1 MLKAATPRPIP
12 QSEATSKCQRHD
24 LTPPNHCL
32 LTSNLSSIVF
42 RLSSF
47 VFRLTLTP
55 KDHHMNKLLEF
66 THLVRLS
73 HSLFA
78 MPFALG
84 SMWVAANG
92 FRDMSAYE
100 TARIIILIVL
110 CMVTARNSAMS
121 FNRIADAKFDAE
133 NPRTAKR
140 HLPAGR
146 LSRKSVIAFLALN
159 GVLFVAFA
167 WMLQPLAGALALPV
181 WLLLLSYSYWK
192 RFSWLCHWFLG
203 FAIGMSPLGAWI
215 AVRGEF
221 AVFPIFLLFIL
232 MLWMGGF
239 DIIYATQDIEIDR
252 KQGLHSVPARFG
264 LEKSLRIALASHLAM
279 LVLCVVFGFFWN
291 MGWIWWTVTG
301 LMTAAIVYIHLF
313 RKSNDLD
320 AMNRDFFLA
329 NVAISALVMVGL
341 IVWICMG
348 GDVNALY

>member
-1 MLKAATPRPIP
+1 MLKKI
-12 QSEATSKCQRHD
+12 
-24 LTPPNHCL
+24 
-32 LTSNLSSIVF
+32 
-42 RLSSF
+42 
-47 VFRLTLTP
+47 
-55 KDHHMNKLLEF
+55 LEF
-66 THLVRLS
+66 GHMVRFS

-78 MPFALG
+78 MPFAIG

-92 FRDMSAYE
+92 FRDMSAAE
-100 TARIIILIVL
+100 TARIVLLIVG

-121 FNRIADAKFDAE
+121 FNRIADADIDAK

-146 LSRKSVIAFLALN
+146 LSKKSVIAFLVVN
-159 GVLFVAFA
+159 GILFVAFA
-167 WMLQPLAGALALPV
+167 FLLQPLAGMLALPV

-215 AVRGEF
+215 AIRGEF
-221 AVFPIFLLFIL
+221 AVFPIFLLVIL

-239 DIIYATQDIEIDR
+239 DIIYATQDEEIDR
-252 KQGLHSVPARFG
+252 QMGLHSVPARFG
-264 LEKSLRIALASHLAM
+264 RKRALQIAFWSHVAM
-279 LVLCVVFGFFWN
+279 LALCVGFGAFWN
-291 MGWIWWTVTG
+291 MGVPWWVVTG
-301 LMTAAIVYIHLF
+301 LMTAAILYIHLF
-313 RKSNDLD
+313 RKSDDLD

-329 NVAISALVMVGL
+329 NVAISVLVMAGL

>member
-1 MLKAATPRPIP
+1 MLKKI
-12 QSEATSKCQRHD
+12 
-24 LTPPNHCL
+24 
-32 LTSNLSSIVF
+32 
-42 RLSSF
+42 
-47 VFRLTLTP
+47 
-55 KDHHMNKLLEF
+55 LEF
-66 THLVRLS
+66 GHMVRFS

-78 MPFALG
+78 MPFAIG

-92 FRDMSAYE
+92 FRGMSVAE
-100 TARIIILIVL
+100 TARIVLLIVG

-121 FNRIADAKFDAE
+121 FNRIADADIDAK

-146 LSRKSVIAFLALN
+146 LSKKSVVAFLAVN

-167 WMLQPLAGALALPV
+167 ALLQPLAGLLALPV

-215 AVRGEF
+215 AIRGEF
-221 AVFPIFLLFIL
+221 AVFPIFLLVIL

-239 DIIYATQDIEIDR
+239 DIIYATQDEEIDR
-252 KQGLHSVPARFG
+252 AMGLHSVPARFG
-264 LEKSLRIALASHLAM
+264 RKRALQIAFWSHVAM
-279 LVLCVVFGFFWN
+279 LALCVTFGVFWG
-291 MGWIWWTVTG
+291 MGAAWWVVTG
-301 LMTAAIVYIHLF
+301 LMTAAILYIHLF
-313 RKSNDLD
+313 RKSDDLD

-329 NVAISALVMVGL
+329 NVAISVLVMAVL

>member
-1 MLKAATPRPIP
+1 MLKKI
-12 QSEATSKCQRHD
+12 
-24 LTPPNHCL
+24 
-32 LTSNLSSIVF
+32 
-42 RLSSF
+42 
-47 VFRLTLTP
+47 
-55 KDHHMNKLLEF
+55 LEF
-66 THLVRLS
+66 GHMVRFS

-78 MPFALG
+78 MPFAIG

-92 FRDMSAYE
+92 FRGMSVAE
-100 TARIIILIVL
+100 TARIVLLIVG

-121 FNRIADAKFDAE
+121 FNRIADADIDAK

-146 LSRKSVIAFLALN
+146 LSKKSVVAFLAVN

-167 WMLQPLAGALALPV
+167 ALLQPLAGLLALPV

-215 AVRGEF
+215 AIRGEF
-221 AVFPIFLLFIL
+221 AVFPIFLLVIL

-239 DIIYATQDIEIDR
+239 DIIYATQDEEIDR
-252 KQGLHSVPARFG
+252 AMGLHSVPARFG
-264 LEKSLRIALASHLAM
+264 RKRALQIAFWSHVAM
-279 LVLCVVFGFFWN
+279 LALCVTFGVFWG
-291 MGWIWWTVTG
+291 MGIPWWAVTG
-301 LMTAAIVYIHLF
+301 LMTAAILYIHLF
-313 RKSNDLD
+313 RKSDDLD

-329 NVAISALVMVGL
+329 NVAISVLVMAGL

>member
-1 MLKAATPRPIP
+1 MLKKI
-12 QSEATSKCQRHD
+12 
-24 LTPPNHCL
+24 
-32 LTSNLSSIVF
+32 
-42 RLSSF
+42 
-47 VFRLTLTP
+47 
-55 KDHHMNKLLEF
+55 LEF
-66 THLVRLS
+66 GHMVRFS

-78 MPFALG
+78 MPFAIG

-92 FRDMSAYE
+92 FRGMSVAE
-100 TARIIILIVL
+100 TARIVLLIVG

-121 FNRIADAKFDAE
+121 FNRIADADIDAK

-146 LSRKSVIAFLALN
+146 LSKKSVVAFLAVN
-159 GVLFVAFA
+159 GVLFVLFA
-167 WMLQPLAGALALPV
+167 ALLQPLAGLLALPV

-215 AVRGEF
+215 AIRGEF
-221 AVFPIFLLFIL
+221 AVFPIFLLVIL

-239 DIIYATQDIEIDR
+239 DIIYATQDEEIDR
-252 KQGLHSVPARFG
+252 AMGLHSVPARFG
-264 LEKSLRIALASHLAM
+264 RKRALQIAFWSHVAM
-279 LVLCVVFGFFWN
+279 LALCVTFGVFWG
-291 MGWIWWTVTG
+291 MGAAWWVVTG
-301 LMTAAIVYIHLF
+301 LMTAAILYIHLF
-313 RKSNDLD
+313 RKSDDLD

-329 NVAISALVMVGL
+329 NVAISVLVMVGL

>member
-1 MLKAATPRPIP
+1 MLKKI
-12 QSEATSKCQRHD
+12 
-24 LTPPNHCL
+24 
-32 LTSNLSSIVF
+32 
-42 RLSSF
+42 
-47 VFRLTLTP
+47 
-55 KDHHMNKLLEF
+55 LEF
-66 THLVRLS
+66 GHMVRFS

-92 FRDMSAYE
+92 FRGMEVA
-100 TARIIILIVL
+100 AAAKMIALIVG

-121 FNRIADAKFDAE
+121 FNRIADADIDAK
-133 NPRTAKR
+133 NPRTAGR

-146 LSRKSVIAFLALN
+146 LSKKSVIAFLVLN
-159 GVLFVAFA
+159 GVLFVLFA
-167 WMLQPLAGALALPV
+167 ALLQPLAGLLALPV

-221 AVFPIFLLFIL
+221 AVFPIFLLVIL

-239 DIIYATQDIEIDR
+239 DIIYATQDEEIDR
-252 KQGLHSVPARFG
+252 AMGLKSVPARFG
-264 LEKSLRIALASHLAM
+264 RKRALQIAFWSHLAM
-279 LVLCVVFGFFWN
+279 LALCVAFGFVW
-291 MGWIWWTVTG
+291 GVGAAWWVVTA
-301 LMTAAIVYIHLF
+301 LMAAAVLYIHLF
-313 RKSNDLD
+313 RKSDDLD

-329 NVAISALVMVGL
+329 NVAISVLVMAGL
-341 IVWICMG
+341 IVWICLG

>member
-1 MLKAATPRPIP
+1 M
-12 QSEATSKCQRHD
+12 
-24 LTPPNHCL
+24 
-32 LTSNLSSIVF
+32 
-42 RLSSF
+42 
-47 VFRLTLTP
+47 
-55 KDHHMNKLLEF
+55 
-66 THLVRLS
+66 VRFS

-78 MPFALG
+78 MPFAIG

-92 FRDMSAYE
+92 FRGMSVAE
-100 TARIIILIVL
+100 TARIVLLIVG

-121 FNRIADAKFDAE
+121 FNRIADADIDAK

-146 LSRKSVIAFLALN
+146 LSKKSVVAFLAVN
-159 GVLFVAFA
+159 GVLFVLFA
-167 WMLQPLAGALALPV
+167 ALLQPLAGLLALPV

-215 AVRGEF
+215 AIRGEF
-221 AVFPIFLLFIL
+221 AVFPIFLLVIL

-239 DIIYATQDIEIDR
+239 DIIYATQDEEIDR
-252 KQGLHSVPARFG
+252 AMGLHSVPARFG
-264 LEKSLRIALASHLAM
+264 RKRALQIAFWSHVAM
-279 LVLCVVFGFFWN
+279 LALCVTFGVFWG
-291 MGWIWWTVTG
+291 MGAAWWVVTG
-301 LMTAAIVYIHLF
+301 LMTAAILYIHLF
-313 RKSNDLD
+313 RKSDDLD

-329 NVAISALVMVGL
+329 NVAISVLVMAGL

>member
-1 MLKAATPRPIP
+1 MLKKI
-12 QSEATSKCQRHD
+12 
-24 LTPPNHCL
+24 
-32 LTSNLSSIVF
+32 
-42 RLSSF
+42 
-47 VFRLTLTP
+47 
-55 KDHHMNKLLEF
+55 LEF
-66 THLVRLS
+66 GHMVRFS

-92 FRDMSAYE
+92 FRGMEVA
-100 TARIIILIVL
+100 AAAKMIALIVG

-121 FNRIADAKFDAE
+121 FNRIADADIDAK
-133 NPRTAKR
+133 NPRTAGR

-146 LSRKSVIAFLALN
+146 LSKKSVIAFLVLN
-159 GVLFVAFA
+159 GVLFVLFA
-167 WMLQPLAGALALPV
+167 ALLQPLAGLLALPV

-221 AVFPIFLLFIL
+221 AVFPIFLLVIL

-239 DIIYATQDIEIDR
+239 DIIYATQDEEIDR
-252 KQGLHSVPARFG
+252 AMGLKSVPARFG
-264 LEKSLRIALASHLAM
+264 RKRALQIAFWSHIAM
-279 LVLCVVFGFFWN
+279 LALCVAFGFVW
-291 MGWIWWTVTG
+291 GVGAAWWVVTA
-301 LMTAAIVYIHLF
+301 LMAAAVLYIHLF
-313 RKSNDLD
+313 RKSDDLD

-329 NVAISALVMVGL
+329 NVAISVLVMAGL
-341 IVWICMG
+341 IVWICLG

>member
-1 MLKAATPRPIP
+1 MLKKI
-12 QSEATSKCQRHD
+12 
-24 LTPPNHCL
+24 
-32 LTSNLSSIVF
+32 
-42 RLSSF
+42 
-47 VFRLTLTP
+47 
-55 KDHHMNKLLEF
+55 LEF
-66 THLVRLS
+66 GHLVRFS

-92 FRDMSAYE
+92 FRGMEVA
-100 TARIIILIVL
+100 AAAKMIALIVG
-110 CMVTARNSAMS
+110 CMVTARNSAMT
-121 FNRIADAKFDAE
+121 FNRIADADIDAK

-146 LSRKSVIAFLALN
+146 LSRRSVYAFLAVN

-167 WMLQPLAGALALPV
+167 FLLQPLAGALALPV

-215 AVRGEF
+215 AIRGEF
-221 AVFPIFLLFIL
+221 AVFPIFLLVIL

-239 DIIYATQDIEIDR
+239 DIIYATQDEEIDR
-252 KQGLHSVPARFG
+252 QMGLHSVPARFG
-264 LEKSLRIALASHLAM
+264 RKRALQIAFWSHIAM
-279 LVLCVVFGFFWN
+279 LVLCVAFGLFWG
-291 MGWIWWTVTG
+291 MGAPWWAVTA
-301 LMTAAIVYIHLF
+301 LMAAAVLYIHLF
-313 RKSNDLD
+313 RKSDDLD

-329 NVAISALVMVGL
+329 NVAISVLVMAGL

>member
-1 MLKAATPRPIP
+1 MLHKI
-12 QSEATSKCQRHD
+12 
-24 LTPPNHCL
+24 
-32 LTSNLSSIVF
+32 
-42 RLSSF
+42 
-47 VFRLTLTP
+47 
-55 KDHHMNKLLEF
+55 LEF
-66 THLVRLS
+66 GHLVRFS

-92 FRDMSAYE
+92 FRGMTAAE
-100 TARIIILIVL
+100 TARIVLLIVG

-121 FNRIADAKFDAE
+121 FNRIADANIDAK

-140 HLPAGR
+140 HLPDGR
-146 LSRKSVIAFLALN
+146 LSKASVIAFLEVN
-159 GVLFVAFA
+159 GLLFVLFAFL
-167 WMLQPLAGALALPV
+167 LQPLAGALALPV

-215 AVRGEF
+215 AIRGEF
-221 AVFPIFLLFIL
+221 AVFPIFLLVIL

-239 DIIYATQDIEIDR
+239 DIIYATQDEEIDR
-252 KQGLHSVPARFG
+252 AMGLHSVPARFG
-264 LEKSLRIALASHLAM
+264 RKRALQIAFWSHIAM
-279 LVLCVVFGFFWN
+279 LALCGAFGFIWS
-291 MGWIWWTVTG
+291 MGLPWWIVSG
-301 LMTAAIVYIHLF
+301 LMAAAVLYIHLF
-313 RKSNDLD
+313 RKSDDLD

-329 NVAISALVMVGL
+329 NVAISVLVMVGL

>member
-1 MLKAATPRPIP
+1 MLHKI
-12 QSEATSKCQRHD
+12 
-24 LTPPNHCL
+24 
-32 LTSNLSSIVF
+32 F
-42 RLSSF
+42 
-47 VFRLTLTP
+47 
-55 KDHHMNKLLEF
+55 EF
-66 THLVRLS
+66 GHLVRFS

-92 FRDMSAYE
+92 FRGMTAAE
-100 TARIIILIVL
+100 TARIVLLIVG
-110 CMVTARNSAMS
+110 CMVTARNSAMT
-121 FNRIADAKFDAE
+121 FNRIADADIDAK

-146 LSRKSVIAFLALN
+146 LSRRSVYAFLAVN
-159 GVLFVAFA
+159 GLLFVLFAFL
-167 WMLQPLAGALALPV
+167 LQPLAGALALPV

-215 AVRGEF
+215 AIRGEF
-221 AVFPIFLLFIL
+221 AVFPIFLLVIL

-239 DIIYATQDIEIDR
+239 DIIYATQDEEIDR
-252 KQGLHSVPARFG
+252 AMGLHSVPARFG
-264 LEKSLRIALASHLAM
+264 RKRALQIAFWSHIAM
-279 LVLCVVFGFFWN
+279 LALCGAFGFIWS
-291 MGWIWWTVTG
+291 MGLPWWIVSG
-301 LMTAAIVYIHLF
+301 LMAAAVLYIHLF
-313 RKSNDLD
+313 RKSDDLD

-329 NVAISALVMVGL
+329 NVAISVLVMVGL